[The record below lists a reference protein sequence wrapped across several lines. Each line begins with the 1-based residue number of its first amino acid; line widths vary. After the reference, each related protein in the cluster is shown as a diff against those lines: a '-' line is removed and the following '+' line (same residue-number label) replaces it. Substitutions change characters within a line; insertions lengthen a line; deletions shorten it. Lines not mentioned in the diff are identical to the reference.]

1 DDFCVEAAVVRRLRA
16 DPALTRDRERS
27 DEGGDFELRRVTEL
41 DHAPE
46 GRERRHHVLLPDERA
61 AGQGVDGAEDLR
73 PVLLVGVDVEEADP
87 RVATVL
93 EVAEHAADEALSAM
107 RTGVVRLAV
116 MTDV

>member
-1 DDFCVEAAVVRRLRA
+1 
-16 DPALTRDRERS
+16 
-27 DEGGDFELRRVTEL
+27 
-41 DHAPE
+41 
-46 GRERRHHVLLPDERA
+46 RA

-116 MTDV
+116 MTDVLVTQRLGDHTPDHAAELLARAVEAIDTMQRDVVGARCT